1 MTDFFRS
8 WLRIGRR
15 CAIQAIIH
23 RPGTDTT
30 RTCHFHARAVL
41 AHGYA
46 TPVTEGEKVASI
58 TQFTFLHYFRE
69 YSFFLVFLKI

>member
-1 MTDFFRS
+1 MTDFFWS
-8 WLRIGRR
+8 WLRIGIGRT
-15 CAIQAIIH
+15 IQAIIH

-30 RTCHFHARAVL
+30 RTCHFHATAVL

-46 TPVTEGEKVASI
+46 TPVTEGKKIAGI
-58 TQFTFLHYFRE
+58 TQFTFLHYFWE